1 MRANDFT
8 LQLRLAWRNIWRH
21 RRRTFI
27 IVLAMGL
34 GLALMMF
41 YDGLIAGFNQAIY
54 GNAIK
59 ILGGNIQV
67 HAEGYREKA
76 DQTPLLPLEDDLA
89 VVAAASANPQVLA
102 ATRRIN
108 TGGLISSRE
117 GAFAVGI
124 TGIEPEKELGV
135 NLAAQHVIEGHY
147 LTAGDGDVIFI
158 GKGLADAMGVQVGDR
173 VTMTGRSTHQQMRR
187 RTMTVGGIYDL
198 GMPDIEKRTVYISLA
213 EAQALYD
220 LADGNHPEG
229 QSTEVAIVL
238 KQLGQEAN
246 VIASLKPG
254 LPGYEIDSWETNFPE
269 LQSAIGTKGGVM
281 NIFSVVILMIAGIG
295 ILNLLLMAVYE
306 RTREIGLLGALGM
319 RPRQILQLFVLEGAL
334 IGLVGVA
341 AGILLGLL
349 INGLL
354 MQVGLDYSAFSNVTS
369 YMALVGGRIY
379 PDWGVDK
386 LLWRALT
393 VAIISALAALI
404 PAREAARRE
413 PAEALHFV

>member
-238 KQLGQEAN
+238 KQLGQEAD